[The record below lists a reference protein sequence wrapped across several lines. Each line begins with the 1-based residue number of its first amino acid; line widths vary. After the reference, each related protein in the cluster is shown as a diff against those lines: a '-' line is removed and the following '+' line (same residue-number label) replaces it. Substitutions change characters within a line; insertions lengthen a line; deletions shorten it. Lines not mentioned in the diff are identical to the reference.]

1 MTGDL
6 SKEKGGKD
14 EAIQISGEQSTIS
27 PIQKANHVALEEADY
42 VIHRGQ
48 VQMQE
53 GRC

>member
-6 SKEKGGKD
+6 SKEKGGKA
-14 EAIQISGEQSTIS
+14 EAIQTSGEQSIIS
-27 PIQKANHVALEEADY
+27 PIQKANQVALKEADY
-42 VIHRGQ
+42 VIHRRQ